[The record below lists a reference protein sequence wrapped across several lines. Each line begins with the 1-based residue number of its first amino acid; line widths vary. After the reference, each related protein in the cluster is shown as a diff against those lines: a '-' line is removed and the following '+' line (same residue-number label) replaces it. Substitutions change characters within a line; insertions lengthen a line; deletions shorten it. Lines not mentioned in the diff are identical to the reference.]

1 MLYMV
6 CPTCGELLG
15 DKQLI
20 YNTKLKEL
28 CDKHNIND
36 DLLSRG
42 FDKNPQFVEERQKLI
57 QSIFNNIC
65 CKARALTYVELVKI
79 IKG

>member
-57 QSIFNNIC
+57 QSNFTNIC
-65 CKARALTYVELVKI
+65 CKMRALTYIELVKI

>member
-20 YNTKLKEL
+20 YSTKLKEL
-28 CDKHNIND
+28 CDKYNID
-36 DLLSRG
+36 DEMISRG
-42 FDKNPQFVEERQKLI
+42 FIKNEKFDKDSKQLI

-65 CKARALTYVELVKI
+65 CRMRASTYVDLVKI

>member
-42 FDKNPQFVEERQKLI
+42 FDRNQEFVEGRQKLI

-65 CKARALTYVELVKI
+65 CRMRALTYIELVKI
-79 IKG
+79 VKG